1 MSTKNNSYKNRNNF
15 LYYRPNR
22 PVLKGSP
29 QRKGVVIRL
38 RICTPRKPNSARRP
52 VVKLFLSSK
61 RKTIA
66 HIPGSGH
73 SLKRYSKVIISGVGP
88 RDLPGVH
95 YTCVRGK
102 FDCEPIHRK
111 TKRRSIYGVKLPAI
125 LKTYVRKKLREV
137 ANKKCELII

>member
-1 MSTKNNSYKNRNNF
+1 MATFNQRLKKINDF
-15 LYYRPNR
+15 LYYRPRR

-29 QRKGVVIRL
+29 QRRGVVIRL

-52 VVKLFLSSK
+52 VVKTMLSSR

-73 SLKRYSKVIISGVGP
+73 SIKRYSKIFVSGVGP

-95 YTCVRGK
+95 YTCIRGK
-102 FDCEPIHRK
+102 LDLEPCSRK
-111 TKRRSIYGVKLPAI
+111 TKRRSIYGVKLPA
-125 LKTYVRKKLREV
+125 LQRTHVRRKLRE
-137 ANKKCELII
+137 LISVK

>member
-1 MSTKNNSYKNRNNF
+1 MGTINNKIKNIKNK
-15 LYYRPNR
+15 LYYRPR
-22 PVLKGSP
+22 RSVLKGSP

-52 VVKLFLSSK
+52 VVKVFLSSK

-73 SLKRYSKVIISGVGP
+73 SLKRYSKVIVSGVGP
-88 RDLPGVH
+88 KDLPGVH

-102 FDCEPIHRK
+102 FDCEAIFRK
-111 TKRRSIYGVKLPAI
+111 TKRRSIYGVKLPPEK
-125 LKTYVRKKLREV
+125 KTYIRKKLRELQ
-137 ANKKCELII
+137 NN

>member
-1 MSTKNNSYKNRNNF
+1 MATTLNKIKNLSNK
-15 LYYRPNR
+15 LYYRPRR
-22 PVLKGSP
+22 PVLKKSP

-88 RDLPGVH
+88 KDLPGVH
-95 YTCVRGK
+95 YTCIRGK
-102 FDCEPIHRK
+102 FDCESLIKK
-111 TKRRSIYGVKLPAI
+111 TKRRSIYGVKLPPTQKVYI
-125 LKTYVRKKLREV
+125 RKKLREL
-137 ANKKCELII
+137 NNL

>member
-1 MSTKNNSYKNRNNF
+1 LSTVLNKIKNLKNRR
-15 LYYRPNR
+15 YYRPKR

-73 SLKRYSKVIISGVGP
+73 SLKRYSKVMISGVGP
-88 RDLPGVH
+88 KDLPGVH
-95 YTCVRGK
+95 YTCIRGK
-102 FDCEPIHRK
+102 FDCESILRK

-125 LKTYVRKKLREV
+125 QKVYIRKKLREL
-137 ANKKCELII
+137 NNM

>member
-1 MSTKNNSYKNRNNF
+1 MATCGNKIKNINNV

-29 QRKGVVIRL
+29 QRMGVVMRL

-73 SLKRYSKVIISGVGP
+73 SLKRYSKVMINGVGP
-88 RDLPGVH
+88 KDLPGVH
-95 YTCVRGK
+95 YTCIRGK
-102 FDCEPIHRK
+102 FDCEPLFKK
-111 TKRRSIYGVKLPAI
+111 TKRRSIYGVKKPAL
-125 LKTYVRKKLREV
+125 LKTHVRRKLKKLQ
-137 ANKKCELII
+137 NK